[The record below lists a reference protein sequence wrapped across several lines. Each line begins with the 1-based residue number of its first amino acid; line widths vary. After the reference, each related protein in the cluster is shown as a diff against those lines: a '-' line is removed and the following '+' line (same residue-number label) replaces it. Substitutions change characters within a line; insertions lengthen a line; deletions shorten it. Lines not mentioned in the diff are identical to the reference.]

1 MSELLSPLAQLKEFK
16 KTAIVSPLW
25 MIGEV
30 ICEMIIPKLMG
41 KIVDEGI
48 GNKDMGYI
56 AWKKDY
62 IQALEVPDKF
72 KRSGYGERLMKMA
85 IESGARKLSVRKGNS
100 IAIKLYEKLGFR
112 KTKDLNPVM
121 IEMEL

>member
-1 MSELLSPLAQLKEFK
+1 MKGVILVTGDRKEL
-16 KTAIVSPLW
+16 I
-25 MIGEV
+25 
-30 ICEMIIPKLMG
+30 
-41 KIVDEGI
+41 
-48 GNKDMGYI
+48 GYI

-72 KRSGYGERLMKMA
+72 KRSGYGERLLKMA
-85 IESGARKLSVRKGNS
+85 IKSGARKLSVRKGNL